1 MPRFDVAEAITRFS
15 QIVGNDN
22 VIVDPALTLEFSD
35 PFATIGDRDALKAPC
50 VVQPISVE
58 EIQEILRVANELDVP
73 IWVNSQGRNNGYGGS
88 ATRTPGSVVVN
99 LRRMKKI
106 EVNVEHGYAVVEP
119 GVNFFDLYDA
129 VKEASNGAFW
139 IDPPD
144 LGWGSVLG
152 NALEYGLGYTPYGD
166 HGKNLHGLEVVLPTG
181 ELIRTGFGAMPGNST
196 WHLANHGYGPSI
208 EGLFFQSNFG
218 VVTKGAVW
226 LMPTPEVYAPLW
238 IRIFDDAQFEA
249 LVDTLR
255 PFMQDR
261 TITNLPVIW
270 NALARLGLYKGRDEL
285 YDQPGVIPDE
295 AVWELGKQ
303 EGIGA
308 WNIRCALY
316 GTPAVVEDGISRIQA
331 AFEAIGA
338 VVEARIFQGAPP
350 ATEEQSITVQA
361 GMPSLDLV
369 DSISFDGGSTGGHL
383 SLGPVAPLSGVDA
396 RALSELMKK
405 AYHRRGYDYTS
416 GMIVN
421 ERTILAVSLMFYDT
435 ADEERVRGGHECLRE
450 LIQDAG
456 KMGFAEYRSHLNF
469 MDQIADQMNFNDN
482 ALYKLLTQ
490 LKDTLDPK
498 GILSAGKQGI
508 WPQGKRTP

>member
-1 MPRFDVAEAITRFS
+1 MNLEQAVEQFTR
-15 QIVGNDN
+15 IVGAEN
-22 VIVDPALTLEFSD
+22 VLVDPAATLEFSD
-35 PFATIGDRDALKAPC
+35 PFATICDRDALKAPA
-50 VVQPISVE
+50 VVQPLTVE
-58 EIQEILRVANELDVP
+58 EIQEILRVANELEVP
-73 IWVNSQGRNNGYGGS
+73 VWVNSQGRNNGYGGS
-88 ATRTPGSVVVN
+88 ATRTPGSIVIN

-119 GVNFFDLYDA
+119 GVNFFELYDA
-129 VKEASNGAFW
+129 VKEASNGTFW
-139 IDPPD
+139 MDPPD

-208 EGLFFQSNFG
+208 EGLFFQSNLG
-218 VVTKGAVW
+218 VVTKGGVW
-226 LMPTPEVYAPLW
+226 LMPTPEIYAPLW
-238 IRIFDDAQFEA
+238 IRIFDDAKFED
-249 LVDTLR
+249 LIDTLR

-261 TITNLPVIW
+261 TIMNLPVIW

-295 AVWELGKQ
+295 AVWELGKK
-303 EGIGA
+303 EGVGA

-316 GTPAVVEDGISRIQA
+316 GTEAVVDDGIRRISA

-338 VVEARIFQGAPP
+338 VVEVNKFHGAPP
-350 ATEEQSITVQA
+350 KTEEQSITVQA

-383 SLGPVAPLSGVDA
+383 SLGPVAPLAGKDA
-396 RALSELMKK
+396 RALSDLMKK

-435 ADEERVRGGHECLRE
+435 ADEERVRGGHDCLRE
-450 LIQDAG
+450 LIDDAG
-456 KMGFAEYRSHLNF
+456 KLGFAEYRSHLNF
-469 MDQIADQMNFNDN
+469 MDQIADQMSFNDH
-482 ALYKLLTQ
+482 ALYKVLTQ

-498 GILSAGKQGI
+498 GILAAGKQGI
-508 WPQGKRTP
+508 WPKGKRKA

>member
-1 MPRFDVAEAITRFS
+1 VATPNLARAIEEFTR
-15 QIVGNDN
+15 IVGAEN
-22 VIVDPALTLEFSD
+22 VMVDEAQTIEFSD
-35 PFATIGDRDALKAPC
+35 PFATIADRDALKAPA
-50 VVQPISVE
+50 VVQPATVE
-58 EIQEILRVANELDVP
+58 EIQAILRVANELKQPV
-73 IWVNSQGRNNGYGGS
+73 WFNSQGRNNGYGGS
-88 ATRTPGSVVVN
+88 ATRQPGSIVIN
-99 LRRMKKI
+99 LRRMKNI
-106 EVNVEHGYAVVEP
+106 EVNLEHGYAVVEP
-119 GVNFFDLYDA
+119 GVNFFELHDA
-129 VKEASNGAFW
+129 VNEASNGAYW
-139 IDPPD
+139 MDPPD

-152 NALEYGLGYTPYGD
+152 NALEYGVGYTPYGD
-166 HGKNLHGLEVVLPTG
+166 HGKNLRGLEVVLPTG
-181 ELIRTGFGAMPGNST
+181 ELIRTGFGAMPGNNT

-218 VVTKGAVW
+218 VVTKGGVW
-226 LMPTPEVYAPLW
+226 LMPAPEVYAPLW
-238 IRIFDDAQFEA
+238 IRIFDDAKFEA
-249 LVDTLR
+249 LIDTLR

-261 TITNLPVIW
+261 TITNLPVVW

-295 AVWELGKQ
+295 VVWQMGKS

-316 GTPAVVEDGISRIQA
+316 GTEAVVDDGIARITA

-338 VVEARIFQGAPP
+338 VVEAQKFNGPP
-350 ATEEQSITVQA
+350 PKTEEQSITVQA

-369 DSISFDGGSTGGHL
+369 ESISFDGGSTGGHL
-383 SLGPVAPLSGVDA
+383 SLGPVAPLAGKDA
-396 RALSELMKK
+396 RALSDLMKK

-435 ADEERVRGGHECLRE
+435 ADEERVRGGHECLAE
-450 LIQDAG
+450 LIDDAG

-469 MDQIADQMNFNDN
+469 MDQIADQMDFNDG

-490 LKDTLDPK
+490 LKDTLDPN

-508 WPQGKRTP
+508 WPKGERN